1 MGEGPGVRELA
12 STEYNRDVTTVDT
25 TAQNPRIV
33 LGVTG
38 SIAAYKAADVASKL
52 IGDGCTVYPILSRGA
67 ANFIAPATFSALT
80 GNPCPIDTFDEV
92 YPGRIAHVWLAQN
105 CDLVAIVP
113 ASMNAIARLAHG
125 LSDDMLTAVAL
136 ATTAPILIAPAMNTG
151 MWNNAATRAN
161 LDLLRH
167 RGYFVVEPVEGR
179 LACRTDGEGKLA
191 DVSDVLD
198 AIHRIVETKRS
209 VVHPLDH
216 GRDLAGKSIL
226 VTAGPTREPIDPIR
240 YLTNRSSGKM
250 GYAIA
255 ERARNR
261 GADVVLISGPVAL
274 APPIDVETIYVETA
288 QEMENAVTTHAQSVD
303 VVIAAAAVA
312 DYRPAEYAE
321 RKIKKSTESASIKL
335 ARTADILAGIGKS
348 KKPGQIIIGFA
359 AETDDIEGHAENKL
373 REKNLDWIVAN
384 DVTIEGAGFEVD
396 TNIVTLISAAG
407 DRIQL
412 PKMSKRDVA
421 DKILDLLLTKRDG

>member
-1 MGEGPGVRELA
+1 
-12 STEYNRDVTTVDT
+12 VTTVDT
-25 TAQNPRIV
+25 TRQAPRIV

-52 IGDGCTVYPILSRGA
+52 IGGGATVYPVLSRGA

-136 ATTAPILIAPAMNTG
+136 ATAAPILIAPAMNTG

-167 RGYFVVEPVEGR
+167 RGYYVVEPATGR

-191 DVSDVLD
+191 DVDDILD
-198 AIHRIVETKRS
+198 AIRRIAKTI
-209 VVHPLDH
+209 DQT
-216 GRDLAGKSIL
+216 RDLAGKSIL
-226 VTAGPTREPIDPIR
+226 VTAGPTREPIDPVR

-255 ERARNR
+255 DRAHRR
-261 GADVVLISGPVAL
+261 GADVTLISGPVAIE
-274 APPIDVETIYVETA
+274 PPAEVKVVHVETA
-288 QEMENAVTTHAQSVD
+288 QDMQRAVDAHAAAVD

-312 DYRPAEYAE
+312 DYRPAEYAD
-321 RKIKKSTESASIKL
+321 RKIKKSSEPADLKL
-335 ARTADILAGIGKS
+335 ARNPDILAGLGRS
-348 KKPGQIIIGFA
+348 KKPNQILIGFA
-359 AETDDIEGHAENKL
+359 AETDTVDDNAGKKL
-373 REKNLDWIVAN
+373 LEKNLDWIVAN
-384 DVTIEGAGFEVD
+384 DVTVEGAGFEVD
-396 TNIVTLISAAG
+396 TNIVTLISVAG
-407 DRIQL
+407 ERIKL
-412 PKMSKRDVA
+412 PKMSKHDVA
-421 DKILDLLLTKRDG
+421 DKILDLLMR

>member
-1 MGEGPGVRELA
+1 
-12 STEYNRDVTTVDT
+12 VTNVDT
-25 TAQNPRIV
+25 TTQAPRIV

-52 IGDGCTVYPILSRGA
+52 IGDGCTVYPVLSRGA
-67 ANFIAPATFSALT
+67 SKFIAPATFSALT

-92 YPGRIAHVWLAQN
+92 YPGRIAHIWLAQN

-136 ATTAPILIAPAMNTG
+136 ATSAPILIAPAMNTG

-161 LDLLRH
+161 LDVLRH
-167 RGYFVVEPVEGR
+167 RGYYVVEPATGR

-198 AIHRIVETKRS
+198 AIRRIVDTAQA
-209 VVHPLDH
+209 VDH
-216 GRDLAGKSIL
+216 TRDLAGKSIL
-226 VTAGPTREPIDPIR
+226 VTAGPTREPIDPVR
-240 YLTNRSSGKM
+240 YLSNRSSGKM
-250 GYAIA
+250 GYAVA
-255 ERARNR
+255 ERARHR
-261 GADVVLISGPVAL
+261 GADVTLISGPVAI
-274 APPIDVETIYVETA
+274 APPTDVEVVHVETA
-288 QEMENAVTTHAQSVD
+288 QQMENAVTTHAPSVD
-303 VVIAAAAVA
+303 VIIAAAAVA

-321 RKIKKSTESASIKL
+321 RKIKKAGDAIDLKL
-335 ARTADILAGIGKS
+335 TRNTDIAAAIGRA
-348 KKPGQIIIGFA
+348 KKPGQILIGFA
-359 AETDDIEGHAENKL
+359 AETNNIHDNADKKL

-384 DVTIEGAGFEVD
+384 DVTVEGAGFEVD

-407 DRIQL
+407 ERISL

-421 DKILDLLLTKRDG
+421 DKILDLLVRKSP